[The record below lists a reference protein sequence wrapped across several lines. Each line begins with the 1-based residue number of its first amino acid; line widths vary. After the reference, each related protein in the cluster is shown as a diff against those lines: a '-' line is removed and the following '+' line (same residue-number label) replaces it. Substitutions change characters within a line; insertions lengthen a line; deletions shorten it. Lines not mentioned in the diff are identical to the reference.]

1 MATGF
6 MHTVISRL
14 RNRCLAHK
22 CRVIERKPYHG
33 YQGGRTRH
41 FVQLVFSS
49 MRDFRSAKYACKEA
63 NWATFESACDPLL
76 KFFHVNK
83 LDPVGWTH
91 VDNPIPVTGDEK
103 TARPNVSEWTVASFR
118 DISMS
123 TDPEVIATIPPLVIA
138 SWDIECVSAKGGF
151 PDGANPEDK
160 LITIGT
166 AYMKYGESE
175 PFKNT
180 VHQLKSC
187 DPVEGVEI
195 HAYEAEQDLINA
207 WIEEIGEMHVDVLL
221 GFNVWGFD
229 SKYIDDRS
237 TCLIDFRTGDSAVN
251 LSLFGKAVDGGGER
265 VEKQLQ
271 SAAYGSNKYIFHATP
286 GVLQLDLLTIFRKEL
301 KLASYTLNNVAK
313 TYLGGEEKIDL
324 KPKEIFECF
333 KGTSADRAR
342 IAEYCVR
349 DCALPLYL
357 MNKLNVLTN
366 QLEMSKVVCCP
377 VSFLNLR
384 GQQIRCYSQIVRKAR
399 EHGFVVDDFDK
410 KGDGG
415 GYVGATVLEPQAG
428 AYMMDIVSCLDF
440 GSLYPSIIRAHKM
453 DLSTIVNEP
462 VYDHLDGVEYYR
474 VETTPGKIVT
484 FAQTD
489 DAVVPALLDD
499 LAAWRTQAKRD
510 MAGAKERGDAFAASL
525 YNAKQLAY
533 KVSSNS
539 VYGLFGSA
547 TGMLPCV
554 DMASAVTSTGRDMI
568 QTTKA
573 KVMEYNPGARV
584 VYGDSVAPYTPIHI
598 RWNRIEYELTTF
610 ELLADRLEWTTR
622 DDGKEYAVPVGLET
636 WSDAGWTTVRAVIR
650 HAHVEPLVRVCTHT
664 GIVDVTRDHSLL
676 RPDGSMVKPSEVTV
690 GDKLLHATLPEIQ
703 QGEMPYALT
712 DNRLYSFSKALG
724 FFMGDGSCGRYRCPS
739 GMKCSW
745 AMNNSNRDMLT
756 EYSAIMSSLYPDI
769 EWRILDTMH
778 SSRVYKLVPKCDEYG
793 RISELVD
800 EWRLLCYRGKSKI
813 VPGFIYNAPVQV
825 MKSFIYGFDD
835 ADGDKNSTFRMDQ
848 KTQLSAAALYRLYV
862 LAGYSVSIT
871 SRPDKP
877 NIFRLNASRQKL
889 RREPTG
895 IKKMMTVQSVGMVYD
910 FTTDNHHF
918 SGGVGEL
925 VVHNTDSVFAIFN
938 CGQENRQNL
947 AAHMKMAQ
955 EMADRI
961 TTCFRRPNIL
971 EYEKCY
977 FPWLLFSKKRYCGLM
992 FETDPDKS
1000 VKIDVK
1006 GLQVVR
1012 RDNCGLVREVSQEV
1026 MDILMYKRSFSM
1038 ALDHARKR
1046 VLDVLNENV
1055 SWDSMVVSKAL
1066 RGNYKNP
1073 KSLPHWQVAEKR
1085 KARGEAITSGERI
1098 PYVFI
1103 RDPLNSDGLVAE
1115 RAEDPVFAKTNGL
1128 PLDTLYYVRQQLLN
1142 PICTLLSP
1150 QYADPSKE
1158 ILGEPDIAVKMLAL
1172 QVEESEN
1179 VKESKRVKRL
1189 KKENQREIT
1198 SFFSKKV
1205 KE

>member
-1 MATGF
+1 MHVFITEWSAVDRTFESDEKNGSHCEVVGWGKTADGISTCIRTKFTPFFFVQVPATHALSAPTATGF

-22 CRVIERKPYHG
+22 CRIIERKPYHG

-49 MRDFRSAKYACKEA
+49 LRDFRSAKYACKDA

-83 LDPVGWTH
+83 VDPVGWTH
-91 VDNPIPVTGDEK
+91 IDSPIPVTGDEK

-123 TDPEVIATIPPLVIA
+123 TDPDVLATVPPLVIA

-160 LITIGT
+160 LVTIGT
-166 AYMKYGESE
+166 VYMKYGESE

-195 HAYEAEQDLINA
+195 HAYEAEHDLVNE
-207 WIEEIGEMHVDVLL
+207 WIREIGEMHVDVLL
-221 GFNVWGFD
+221 GYNVWGFD

-237 TCLIDFRTGDSAVN
+237 TCLIDFRTGDSAVD
-251 LSLFGKAVDGGGER
+251 LSLFGKAIEGGGER

-271 SAAYGSNKYIFHATP
+271 SSAYGSNKYTFHATP

-313 TYLGGEEKIDL
+313 TYLKGEEKIDL

-399 EHGFVVDDFDK
+399 EHGFVVDDFNK
-410 KGDGG
+410 KDGSG

-428 AYMMDIVSCLDF
+428 AYMEDIVSCLDF

-510 MAGAKERGDAFAASL
+510 MADAKARGDAFAASL

-533 KVSSNS
+533 KISSNS

-568 QTTKA
+568 QMTKA

-584 VYGDSVAPYTPIHI
+584 VYGD
-598 RWNRIEYELTTF
+598 
-610 ELLADRLEWTTR
+610 
-622 DDGKEYAVPVGLET
+622 
-636 WSDAGWTTVRAVIR
+636 
-650 HAHVEPLVRVCTHT
+650 
-664 GIVDVTRDHSLL
+664 
-676 RPDGSMVKPSEVTV
+676 
-690 GDKLLHATLPEIQ
+690 
-703 QGEMPYALT
+703 
-712 DNRLYSFSKALG
+712 
-724 FFMGDGSCGRYRCPS
+724 
-739 GMKCSW
+739 
-745 AMNNSNRDMLT
+745 
-756 EYSAIMSSLYPDI
+756 
-769 EWRILDTMH
+769 
-778 SSRVYKLVPKCDEYG
+778 
-793 RISELVD
+793 
-800 EWRLLCYRGKSKI
+800 
-813 VPGFIYNAPVQV
+813 
-825 MKSFIYGFDD
+825 
-835 ADGDKNSTFRMDQ
+835 
-848 KTQLSAAALYRLYV
+848 
-862 LAGYSVSIT
+862 
-871 SRPDKP
+871 
-877 NIFRLNASRQKL
+877 
-889 RREPTG
+889 
-895 IKKMMTVQSVGMVYD
+895 
-910 FTTDNHHF
+910 
-918 SGGVGEL
+918 
-925 VVHNTDSVFAIFN
+925 TDSVFVIFN
-938 CGQENRQNL
+938 CGPENRQNL
-947 AAHMKMAQ
+947 AAHMKKAQ
-955 EMADRI
+955 EMADLI
-961 TTCFRRPNIL
+961 TKCFKRPNIL

-992 FETDPDKS
+992 YETDPGKP

-1012 RDNCGLVREVSQEV
+1012 RDNCGLVREVSTEV
-1026 MDILMYKRSFSM
+1026 MNILMYKRSFSM
-1038 ALDHARKR
+1038 ALDHARNR
-1046 VLDVLNENV
+1046 VLDVLNEKV
-1055 SWDSMVVSKAL
+1055 SWDSMVISKAL
-1066 RGNYKNP
+1066 RGGYKNP
-1073 KSLPHWQVAEKR
+1073 KSLPHWNVAEKR

-1098 PYVFI
+1098 PYVFV

-1115 RAEDPVFAKTNGL
+1115 RAEDPVFAKANGL
-1128 PLDTLYYVRQQLLN
+1128 PLDTLYYIRQQLLN

-1158 ILGEPDIAVKMLAL
+1158 ILSEPDIAVKMLAL

-1179 VKESKRVKRL
+1179 IKESKRVKRL

-1205 KE
+1205 KN